1 MGVLRDIEKMM
12 TQNEIAQSNEDYFKM
27 TEKLRE
33 SKESLAKSLA
43 NYIAHS
49 IKEKN
54 ISQNE
59 LMRSLKISSATMTE
73 IINGRGNPT
82 IETIAK
88 FGAFFGKK
96 PEIKWK

>member
-1 MGVLRDIEKMM
+1 MGVLNDIEKMM
-12 TQNEIAQSNEDYFKM
+12 TQDEISQSNDDYLKK
-27 TEKLRE
+27 TQSLRD

-43 NYIAHS
+43 AYIAQS